1 MAYHGTPNVGLL
13 SIGIKVYFIATIGL
27 IQSVPVDLFCR
38 HSWRPLWFLVFQEL
52 HERLIFIFFGC
63 LYGLKKQCS

>member
-38 HSWRPLWFLVFQEL
+38 HFGAPYGSE
-52 HERLIFIFFGC
+52 FFRNFM
-63 LYGLKKQCS
+63 KD